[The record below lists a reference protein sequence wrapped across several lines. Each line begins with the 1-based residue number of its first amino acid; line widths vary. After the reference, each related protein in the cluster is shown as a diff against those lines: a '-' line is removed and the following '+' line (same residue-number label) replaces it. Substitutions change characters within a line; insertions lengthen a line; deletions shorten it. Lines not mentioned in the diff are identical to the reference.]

1 MRHIPETLAMA
12 VLLVT
17 AGFLFVALTCAAPAG
32 AQVIS
37 KNLGVMVYPSKGQSA
52 DAQAKDETQ
61 CYQWAQNQTGI
72 ADPSK
77 PPQQPQKAG
86 PDGSRVKGAARGA
99 MRGAVVG
106 EVAND
111 DAGKGAGVGAAAGAV
126 RGKQQSRKA
135 AAQQQQAAA
144 AGQKQTFNKA
154 FCACM
159 EGKGYS
165 VK

>member
-1 MRHIPETLAMA
+1 MMQKPGTLTI
-12 VLLVT
+12 VLIT
-17 AGFLFVALTCAAPAG
+17 AGFFLLAPACAIPAS
-32 AQVIS
+32 AQVVS
-37 KNLGVMVYPSKGQSA
+37 KNLGLMVYPSKGQSA
-52 DAQAKDETQ
+52 DAQAKDETK
-61 CYQWAQNQTGI
+61 CYQWAQKQTGI

-77 PPQQPQKAG
+77 PPQQAQPTG

-99 MRGAVVG
+99 TRGAIVG

-111 DAGKGAGVGAAAGAV
+111 DAGKGAGVGAAVGAV

-135 AAQQQQAAA
+135 AAQQQQNAA

-154 FCACM
+154 FSACM

>member
-1 MRHIPETLAMA
+1 MRRKPKTLTVILVMA
-12 VLLVT
+12 VS
-17 AGFLFVALTCAAPAG
+17 FVLAAVCAVPAR

-61 CYQWAQNQTGI
+61 CYQWAQKQTGI

-77 PPQQPQKAG
+77 PAQQPQPTG

-99 MRGAVVG
+99 TRGAIVG

-111 DAGKGAGVGAAAGAV
+111 DGGKGAAIGAAAGAV

-135 AAQQQQAAA
+135 AAQQQQNAA

-159 EGKGYS
+159 EGRGYT

>member
-1 MRHIPETLAMA
+1 MQRPGTLTI
-12 VLLVT
+12 VLIT
-17 AGFLFVALTCAAPAG
+17 AGFFVLALVCAIPAR

-61 CYQWAQNQTGI
+61 CYQWAQKQTGI

-77 PPQQPQKAG
+77 PPQQPQQAG
-86 PDGSRVKGAARGA
+86 PDGSRAKGAARGA
-99 MRGAVVG
+99 ARGAIVG

-111 DAGKGAGVGAAAGAV
+111 DAGKGAAVGAATGAV
-126 RGKQQSRKA
+126 RGKHQSRKT
-135 AAQQQQAAA
+135 AAQKQQSAA

-154 FCACM
+154 FSACM

>member
-1 MRHIPETLAMA
+1 MSH
-12 VLLVT
+12 T
-17 AGFLFVALTCAAPAG
+17 ARIALFLPALTGCFVLVLGCVLPVQ

-37 KNLGVMVYPSKGQSA
+37 KNLGVMVYPAKGQSG
-52 DAQAKDETQ
+52 DVQAKDETD
-61 CYQWAQNQTGI
+61 CYKWSQQQTGI
-72 ADPSK
+72 ADPAA
-77 PPQQPQKAG
+77 PPKQQQPAG

-135 AAQQQQAAA
+135 QAQQQQSAA

-154 FCACM
+154 FTACM
-159 EGKGYS
+159 EGRGYS